1 MKILGTVG
9 DNKVK
14 RQVNW
19 INAWAGIFIVDIN
32 DVTGIIGKIRM
43 FTESAM
49 CFGDD
54 NFLMLIIVPGLE
66 EKYTLKYLGHYVCGL
81 QSNSSKKN

>member
-1 MKILGTVG
+1 
-9 DNKVK
+9 
-14 RQVNW
+14 
-19 INAWAGIFIVDIN
+19 
-32 DVTGIIGKIRM
+32 M

-81 QSNSSKKN
+81 QSNSSKKKLRVGEGRKG